1 MKRRLSMDKV
11 SLMNPTRVALLA
23 FALFAGGCAS
33 TTAVLP
39 ASTSASQFEGAV
51 YSGETVELDKRTSGA
66 ELFRVF
72 QQGAIGFVSV
82 ASVRSGVEEI
92 ATQHCARRGKVV
104 KPVQETASKPPH
116 ILGNFPRVEWLFE
129 CTDSPQSAQQLA
141 PSVEGDRLTQLE
153 RLKNLLDNGTLTQQ
167 EFEAEKA
174 RILIRP

>member
-1 MKRRLSMDKV
+1 MTRA
-11 SLMNPTRVALLA
+11 RVALLA
-23 FALFAGGCAS
+23 AALVAGGCAS

-39 ASTSASQFEGAV
+39 AATSKSQFEGAA

-72 QQGAIGFVSV
+72 QQGATGFVSV

-104 KPVQETASKPPH
+104 KPIQETASTPPH

-129 CTDSPQSAQQLA
+129 CTDLPQPAQRQVPA
-141 PSVEGDRLTQLE
+141 VEGDRLMQLE
-153 RLKNLLDNGTLTQQ
+153 RLKKLLDNGTLTQQ

-174 RILIRP
+174 RILSRP